1 MSKCICCGSSCL
13 TRGRIKL
20 MDADICFKCFD
31 ALGFDHKL
39 EFYVARNLYK
49 WDEIKDGKVAYL
61 KNKLKFV
68 QATLDIYIVQPGVS
82 KNQITDEMH
91 QILCG
96 TQAYLLDTY
105 GIVLRLICS
114 D

>member
-1 MSKCICCGSSCL
+1 MAKCICCGGSCL

-49 WDEIKDGKVAYL
+49 WDEIKVGKSAYL
-61 KNKLKFV
+61 KNKEAAHEKWLQDNPDVVEFINV
-68 QATLDIYIVQPGVS
+68 LDEYGEESPAS
-82 KNQITDEMH
+82 EDSSTADE
-91 QILCG
+91 
-96 TQAYLLDTY
+96 DEF
-105 GIVLRLICS
+105 
-114 D
+114 DN

>member
-1 MSKCICCGSSCL
+1 MSKCISCGGSCL

-49 WDEIKDGKVAYL
+49 WDEIKVGKVAYL
-61 KNKLKFV
+61 RNKEAAHEKWLQDNPDVVEFMNV
-68 QATLDIYIVQPGVS
+68 LDEYGEESPASEDGS
-82 KNQITDEMH
+82 TPDEDE
-91 QILCG
+91 IN
-96 TQAYLLDTY
+96 D
-105 GIVLRLICS
+105 
-114 D
+114 